1 MLTKI
6 ILVVLFLILC
16 YTISKILNPANTISK
31 MNNGWEENVVDIKK
45 LNKNINSTNF
55 TYSLWFHVKDWNTRY
70 GDEKC
75 LLRRGGSNNS
85 DDEYESPK
93 ITLGAMQNDIDIKMK
108 VMESTTM
115 GDNKCSVK
123 NFPLQKWINLA
134 ISLQNRTLDIYIDG
148 KLHKTCLLDG
158 VPKIPKTSNIYITP
172 DGGFNGWTANFQY
185 WDGASNPQQ
194 IYDIYKK
201 GYGGGAL
208 GNIFNKYKVRFQL
221 LKNNEV
227 SGEIEI

>member
-55 TYSLWFHVKDWNTRY
+55 TYSLWFHVKDWNSRY

-85 DDEYESPK
+85 AVESPK
-93 ITLGAMQNDIDIKMK
+93 ITLGAMQNDIDIKMQ
-108 VMESTTM
+108 VMNSTAS
-115 GDNKCSVK
+115 GNDNICSVK